1 MREQRGVQEEGLK
14 DRRGELIKWKI
25 QADRNTQNL
34 REKSF
39 SFVPAMMV
47 SKRVALRGA
56 QRKGLGKSFKLRM
69 KSLAVYS
76 RHFV

>member
-56 QRKGLGKSFKLRM
+56 KGLGKSFKLRM
-69 KSLAVYS
+69 KSLAVCS